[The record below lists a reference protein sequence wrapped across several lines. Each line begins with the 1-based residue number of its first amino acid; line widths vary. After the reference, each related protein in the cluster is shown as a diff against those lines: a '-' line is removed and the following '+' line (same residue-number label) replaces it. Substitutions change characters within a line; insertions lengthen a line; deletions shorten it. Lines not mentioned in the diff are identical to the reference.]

1 MFEWVVNAHGTKIQK
16 VNEYTITSLPTSL
29 YLWSVLPLPQ
39 RQIVVFIYV
48 YLQSMSIC
56 TYA

>member
-39 RQIVVFIYV
+39 RQIVFFIYV

-56 TYA
+56 TCA